1 MSFFSSLVDNWSLSF
16 RCDNFGC
23 RIFFIQEV
31 LKLKKT
37 KYETPQFLLFRITE
51 DLIRTS
57 GEGGS
62 TPGGSGNNGWDN
74 DIGDWDTEM

>member
-1 MSFFSSLVDNWSLSF
+1 MPLKGQCIPRVQRVVL
-16 RCDNFGC
+16 
-23 RIFFIQEV
+23 IQEV

-37 KYETPQFLLFRITE
+37 KYETPQFLLFRITD